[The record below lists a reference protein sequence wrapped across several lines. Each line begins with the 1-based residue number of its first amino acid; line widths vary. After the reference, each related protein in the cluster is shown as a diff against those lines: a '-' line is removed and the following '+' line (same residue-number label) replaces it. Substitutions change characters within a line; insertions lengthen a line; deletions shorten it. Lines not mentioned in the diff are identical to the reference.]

1 MFQRRFLKSS
11 KLECSGLLLPS
22 DEYSFSQRFTWNRR
36 ILQNLKRLR
45 GKNCIWEQLV
55 QIVLVT
61 ILDKSLAL
69 GVAGD

>member
-11 KLECSGLLLPS
+11 KLECSGLLLP
-22 DEYSFSQRFTWNRR
+22 SFSQRFTWNRR

-45 GKNCIWEQLV
+45 GKNCIREQLV